1 MEVQETVVQTPTE
14 ASKES
19 EIDRFLTERKAVAEK
34 TEKRNEQLAKARE
47 AKAEKA
53 AAAKEPE
60 EPSGGPELA
69 EPDEELA
76 EFVESRKKKDPVLKG
91 KPKAEE
97 PKAEEP
103 APKEE
108 PADAAEEEEPKEAT
122 APAKEEE
129 EETDEPEGDP
139 KKVRAEEAKKFAA
152 LARRE
157 KAAVEREKA
166 AETALKQV
174 QEHAT
179 RVEQSAKQYV
189 EQERQKLAQTE
200 QEYKRV
206 LQLFEQSRRS
216 PRALLEMAG
225 FSVKDAVD
233 EVVEERTPQAVL
245 ARDLER
251 QMAQYRREMQ
261 AQFDAERQARE
272 AAEKSARQQA
282 EAAAIASFRADI
294 NDFLAKNADTYEL
307 IGLYGDQDRVWRTI
321 EQHFEKHGVLPE
333 IKDAADAVEEDLHE
347 KSKRI
352 RGAKKFRT
360 EEEPAAKTQVASQK
374 QDNKPAA
381 KARAATTLT
390 NDMVSAPRTEPSG
403 DPLLSMTTE
412 DAMEALAQK
421 YRKRRSA

>member
-1 MEVQETVVQTPTE
+1 MEVQETVVQSPTE
-14 ASKES
+14 AAKENDI
-19 EIDRFLTERKAVAEK
+19 EQFLAERRVNAEK
-34 TEKRNEQLAKARE
+34 SEKRNEQLAKARE

-53 AAAKEPE
+53 AERKAEADDEPD
-60 EPSGGPELA
+60 GGPEVPQA
-69 EPDEELA
+69 DGDLA

-97 PKAEEP
+97 PKTEPKAEETEP
-103 APKEE
+103 EE
-108 PADAAEEEEPKEAT
+108 ADTDPEPEE
-122 APAKEEE
+122 AKEPEAAD
-129 EETDEPEGDP
+129 DEPEEP

-157 KAAVEREKA
+157 KAVVEREKA

-174 QEHAT
+174 QDHAA

-206 LQLFEQSRRS
+206 LHLFEQSRRS

-233 EVVEERTPQAVL
+233 EVVEERTPQNVL

-251 QMAQYRREMQ
+251 QMAQFRRETQ
-261 AQFDAERQARE
+261 AQLEAERKARE
-272 AAEKSARQQA
+272 AAEQSARQQA

-294 NDFLAKNADTYEL
+294 NDYIAKNSDAYEL
-307 IGLYGDQDRVWRTI
+307 INLYGDHDRVWRTI

-333 IKDAADAVEEDLHE
+333 IKDAADAVEEDLYE
-347 KSKRI
+347 KSKKI
-352 RGAKKFRT
+352 RGAKKLRT
-360 EEEPAAKTQVASQK
+360 EEEPAARTQVASQK
-374 QDNKPAA
+374 QDSKPAA

-390 NDMVSAPRTEPSG
+390 NDMASTPRTDPQG
-403 DPLLSMTTE
+403 DPLLHLTTE
-412 DAMEALAQK
+412 DAMDELVK
-421 YRKRRSA
+421 RYRKRRSA